1 MRENAAAK
9 ARRYLGESRV
19 VLTQVTLQ
27 LPRLVPQLTRF
38 RVGVLL
44 ELVAEPGSFPV
55 EQGKPA
61 R

>member
-1 MRENAAAK
+1 MTGFDPRAQGCTLAGFRGAWF
-9 ARRYLGESRV
+9 RYAPSPIR
-19 VLTQVTLQ
+19 TL
-27 LPRLVPQLTRF
+27 LTRF

-55 EQGKPA
+55 EQGN

>member
-1 MRENAAAK
+1 MTAFDPRAQGCTLAGFRGAWF
-9 ARRYLGESRV
+9 RYAPSPIR
-19 VLTQVTLQ
+19 TL
-27 LPRLVPQLTRF
+27 LTRF

-55 EQGKPA
+55 EQGN